1 MYNFFNVNVIIHAVE
16 GIINCSSYFSMSKL
30 DCMYPA
36 TPSTHDMA
44 SFVYYLARLKEIK
57 RNTTTR
63 SS

>member
-57 RNTTTR
+57 
-63 SS
+63 